1 MKLEIDINILY
12 KPDLQTFAV
21 YQPNLGRKPTDE
33 IDRQPASNQ
42 VPIKTLTDAN
52 VNFLGDANNIN
63 FLGDAK
69 DFLGDANVNFLGD
82 AKDETLLSMLAGRAD
97 QR

>member
-1 MKLEIDINILY
+1 MKLEIDIYILY

-21 YQPNLGRKPTDE
+21 YQPNLGRNPTDE

-52 VNFLGDANNIN
+52 VNFLGDA
-63 FLGDAK
+63 K
-69 DFLGDANVNFLGD
+69 DFLGYAKDFLGD